1 MAEKLIPLA
10 IVLERTGFIST
21 TTIWRMRR
29 AKQFPEPVA
38 VSPNRKAWR
47 ESEIDAWLK
56 ARVAGQFNQGSNR
69 ERCRLPDGTRDAKRR
84 RIGRGYRA

>member
-56 ARVAGQFNQGSNR
+56 ARVAGQFNQ
-69 ERCRLPDGTRDAKRR
+69 EPIA
-84 RIGRGYRA
+84 A

>member
-1 MAEKLIPLA
+1 MNEKLIPLA
-10 IVLERTGFIST
+10 TVLERTGHIST

-47 ESEIDAWLK
+47 ESDIDAWLK
-56 ARVAGQFNQGSNR
+56 ARMPGHFDQSPIA
-69 ERCRLPDGTRDAKRR
+69 A
-84 RIGRGYRA
+84 

>member
-1 MAEKLIPLA
+1 MNEKLIPLA
-10 IVLERTGFIST
+10 TVLERTGFIST

-47 ESEIDAWLK
+47 ESDIDAWLK
-56 ARVAGQFNQGSNR
+56 ARV
-69 ERCRLPDGTRDAKRR
+69 P
-84 RIGRGYRA
+84 GRFDQPPIAA

>member
-10 IVLERTGFIST
+10 TVLERTGHIST

-47 ESEIDAWLK
+47 ESEIDAWLE
-56 ARVAGQFNQGSNR
+56 ARVAGQFDRSP
-69 ERCRLPDGTRDAKRR
+69 LA
-84 RIGRGYRA
+84 A

>member
-1 MAEKLIPLA
+1 MSEKLIPLA
-10 IVLERTGFIST
+10 AVLELTGHISV

-56 ARVAGQFNQGSNR
+56 ARVAGQFDQSTVAANSLQSISD
-69 ERCRLPDGTRDAKRR
+69 EAQ
-84 RIGRGYRA
+84 RAS